1 MNLPTRFYLTV
12 KAIPNTSDNEILEDV
27 WWHILE
33 EYTDRELT
41 YPKVDKLVAL
51 SGIATRMGIAM
62 DDVYVAGHF
71 WKTLPYS
78 LNWQVQPPLAHEK
91 RRKRMA
97 RRITQSANE
106 DNGERQNKTPSW
118 SWASMDG
125 PLFILQ
131 FAYLAR
137 RNKSLADA
145 EAYALTP
152 VDETNPTGQIVS
164 ASLKIR
170 AYCAEIKWTQGRP
183 VLLSESWTWSDD
195 VYILKVNIDDPND
208 WPADGTR
215 YWLAA
220 LAEDDWLGTWEGLVL
235 KEVGMEGERLYR
247 RIGHYLL
254 FDSQRFERRPEWRND
269 FRMAFGQE
277 KRVIRLV

>member
-1 MNLPTRFYLTV
+1 MPSQRGVAIRNRNDRDHWQGWVRRMHLYHYPLGLPSRITGFRAWALQERVLPPRVLSLGLAELFWDCIQVPNASESLPYGHMNLPTRFYLTV

-131 FAYLAR
+131 FAYLTR

-152 VDETNPTGQIVS
+152 VDETNPAGQIVS
-164 ASLKIR
+164 ASLNIR
-170 AYCAEIKWTQGRP
+170 AYCAEIEWTQGRP
-183 VLLSESWTWSDD
+183 VLLS
-195 VYILKVNIDDPND
+195 
-208 WPADGTR
+208 
-215 YWLAA
+215 
-220 LAEDDWLGTWEGLVL
+220 
-235 KEVGMEGERLYR
+235 
-247 RIGHYLL
+247 
-254 FDSQRFERRPEWRND
+254 
-269 FRMAFGQE
+269 
-277 KRVIRLV
+277 